1 MREEVVDGGASWLPD
16 GRCSVLESKSLVQ
29 SDARMKQMHKDLVD
43 LQAQQDKLHNNDV
56 ATMAD
61 TFQTQNERLVQALA
75 ELAVETRK

>member
-1 MREEVVDGGASWLPD
+1 M
-16 GRCSVLESKSLVQ
+16 LESKSLVQ

>member
-1 MREEVVDGGASWLPD
+1 
-16 GRCSVLESKSLVQ
+16 
-29 SDARMKQMHKDLVD
+29 MKQMHKDLVD